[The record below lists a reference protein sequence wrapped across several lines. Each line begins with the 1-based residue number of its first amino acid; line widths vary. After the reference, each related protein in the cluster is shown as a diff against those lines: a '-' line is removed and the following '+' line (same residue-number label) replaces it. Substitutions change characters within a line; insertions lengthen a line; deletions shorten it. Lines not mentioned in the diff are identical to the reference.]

1 MYYWSMNSGQDRNF
15 NIVKMTVSIGML
27 TAILLLKENH
37 QHGVK
42 VSDNGRYMKNLHIVY
57 FFSVLK

>member
-1 MYYWSMNSGQDRNF
+1 MNSGQDRNF